1 MDLKQNKGRNE
12 RRKED
17 FGNEE
22 EDPQF
27 GNMSL
32 TVEEWV
38 DSSEN
43 LWNHIILII
52 DLYWYYRE
60 RRNWN
65 LEEEKEQ
72 GKISYSMKE
81 VEIWEEFH

>member
-1 MDLKQNKGRNE
+1 LDLKQNKGRNE

-32 TVEEWV
+32 TVEE
-38 DSSEN
+38 
-43 LWNHIILII
+43 
-52 DLYWYYRE
+52 
-60 RRNWN
+60 
-65 LEEEKEQ
+65 
-72 GKISYSMKE
+72 
-81 VEIWEEFH
+81 